1 MKNQTKFGEKKQ
13 KKNRNKKNKKSDNEY
28 TKVINKKIRRKSEI

>member
-13 KKNRNKKNKKSDNEY
+13 KKNRNKKNKKSDNES